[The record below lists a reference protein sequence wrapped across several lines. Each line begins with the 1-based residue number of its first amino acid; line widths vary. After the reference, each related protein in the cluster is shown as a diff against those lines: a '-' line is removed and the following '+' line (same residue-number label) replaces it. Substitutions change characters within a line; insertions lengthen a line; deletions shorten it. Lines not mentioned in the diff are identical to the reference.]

1 MANSPEQLS
10 KVAIIAKNNT
20 KTRKKTA
27 CLLPSSCILSFD
39 PYSTLFQM
47 RNKYVQFS
55 VYQVSSK
62 GSNQHKVSFVVNKII
77 NKM

>member
-20 KTRKKTA
+20 KRRKQLHV
-27 CLLPSSCILSFD
+27 CFPSSCILSLD
-39 PYSTLFQM
+39 PYSKLFQM

-62 GSNQHKVSFVVNKII
+62 GSNQYKVSFVVNKII